1 MEKLRR
7 WDDRYREEFKRLR
20 KSAVSIPVF
29 TAYCQIRR
37 ALRPYNRKNSSFV
50 ASFVLKEAGLKEV
63 FKAGADD
70 FLAELAHKSSR
81 SVDNISKIIANE
93 KDAASAMHLI
103 MEPRNRQ
110 QIILIFESEA
120 LFRKE
125 FEIAS
130 DVVRPAPRFFRTHML
145 AAGRWLH
152 RYEFADDEMMAILAQ
167 PADTYV
173 AALRPGRPLSSA
185 LKKLM
190 NLELPP
196 SQRMIQPEAETPAEK
211 KTLEG
216 LHGYGAAAQWG
227 RELAKDLEDYRAGM
241 IEWDGI
247 DRGVLLYGPPGCGK
261 TLFASALAATC
272 RVPII
277 VGSAARWQKA
287 GSMDDMLKA
296 MWADFDKARR
306 VSPSILF
313 VDEIDAF
320 GDRLRA
326 SSRNA
331 DYTRQVIS
339 GFLECLD
346 GFDRRE
352 GVVVVGACNYPNLI
366 DPAILRAGRLDR
378 HIEIALPDDDARLA
392 ILTQYAGLVL
402 DGDDRRRFVRQSRRM
417 SGADIEQISRVARRT
432 ARRQRREIKADDVLE
447 QLPELVKLPKE
458 IMYANAVHE
467 VGHAMVA
474 ILLGHGE
481 VKYVKLTPETV
492 ASGRPE
498 IAGGA
503 RLTIPQ
509 YERRTRQHFL
519 NHIAMLLGGIAAEQ
533 LMFGEFDHG
542 CALGEG
548 SDLVDATHYAVS
560 VEGVY
565 GMGGS
570 LIVEHHDDPSKALDI
585 PEVRKA
591 VQKLLFQELDRA
603 KHLLAEH
610 RVVLEFLSGGLA
622 EAHFLE
628 GGSIRDALQRNGINV
643 RPSST

>member
-7 WDDRYREEFKRLR
+7 WDDRYREESKRLR
-20 KSAVSIPVF
+20 KSAISIPVF
-29 TAYCQIRR
+29 TAYCQIGR
-37 ALRPYNRKNSSFV
+37 ALRPYNRKNAAFV
-50 ASFVLKEAGLKEV
+50 ASFILKEAGLKEV

-70 FLAELAHKSSR
+70 FLSELAHKASR
-81 SVDNISKIIANE
+81 RVDNISKIISNE
-93 KDAASAMHLI
+93 KDAASAMHLL

-152 RYEFADDEMMAILAQ
+152 RHAFSDDEMMTMLAQ
-167 PADTYV
+167 PIDTYV
-173 AALRPGRPLSSA
+173 AALRPGRPLSNA

-196 SQRMIQPEAETPAEK
+196 SPRILQAETITTEEN
-211 KTLEG
+211 KTLDG

-227 RELAKDLEDYRAGM
+227 HELARDLEDYRAGR
-241 IEWDGI
+241 IEWDSV
-247 DRGVLLYGPPGCGK
+247 DRGVLLFGPPGCGK
-261 TLFASALAATC
+261 TLFASALAGTC
-272 RVPII
+272 KVPII
-277 VGSAARWQKA
+277 VGSVARWQKA
-287 GSMDDMLKA
+287 GSMDEMLKA

-306 VSPSILF
+306 LSPSILF

-326 SSRNA
+326 GTRHA

-352 GVVVVGACNYPNLI
+352 GVVVVGACNYPQLI
-366 DPAILRAGRLDR
+366 DPAIVRAGRLDR
-378 HIEIALPDDDARLA
+378 HIEVPLPGDEARLA
-392 ILTQYAGLVL
+392 ILKQYTGLVL
-402 DGDDRRRFVRQSRRM
+402 EGDSRRRFVRQSRGR
-417 SGADIEQISRVARRT
+417 SGADIEQISRVARRM
-432 ARRQRREIKADDVLE
+432 ARRHRREITADDVLE
-447 QLPELVKLPKE
+447 QLPELVVLPKE
-458 IMYANAVHE
+458 IMYAHAVHE
-467 VGHAMVA
+467 IGHAMVA

-481 VKYVKLTPETV
+481 VKHVRLTPETV

-503 RLTIPQ
+503 RLTISQ

-519 NHIAMLLGGIAAEQ
+519 NHIAMLLGGVAAEQ
-533 LMFGEFDHG
+533 LVLGEFDHG
-542 CALGEG
+542 SALGEG
-548 SDLVDATHYAVS
+548 SDLVDATHYAVM

-570 LIVEHHDDPSKALDI
+570 LIAEHHDDPTKSLDI

-591 VQKLLFQELDRA
+591 VQALLFQELNRA
-603 KHLLAEH
+603 KHLLTEH
-610 RVVLEFLSGGLA
+610 RDVLEALSRGLA
-622 EAHFLE
+622 EHHYLE
-628 GGSIRDALQRNGINV
+628 GGVIEKAVQQNRFL
-643 RPSST
+643 

>member
-7 WDDRYREEFKRLR
+7 WDERYREESRRLR
-20 KSAVSIPVF
+20 RSTISIPVF
-29 TAYCQIRR
+29 TTYCQIGR

-50 ASFVLKEAGLKEV
+50 ASFILREAGLKEV

-81 SVDNISKIIANE
+81 SVDNISKIISND

-110 QIILIFESEA
+110 QIILIFESET

-130 DVVRPAPRFFRTHML
+130 DVVRPAPRFFRTHLL
-145 AAGRWLH
+145 AAGKWLH
-152 RYEFADDEMMAILAQ
+152 RHAFSDDEMMAILAQ
-167 PADTYV
+167 PIDTYL
-173 AALRPGRPLSSA
+173 AALRPGRPLSIA

-196 SQRMIQPEAETPAEK
+196 SLRMIQPEAKTPAEAM
-211 KTLEG
+211 TLEG
-216 LHGYGAAAQWG
+216 LHGYGAAAEWG
-227 RELAKDLEDYRAGM
+227 HELAKDLEDYRAGR
-241 IEWDGI
+241 IEWDAI
-247 DRGVLLYGPPGCGK
+247 DRGVLLNGPPGCGK

-272 RVPII
+272 KVP
-277 VGSAARWQKA
+277 VVAGSVARWQKA

-296 MWADFDKARR
+296 MWSDFDKARR
-306 VSPSILF
+306 LSPSILF

-378 HIEIALPDDDARLA
+378 HIEVPLPGDDARLS
-392 ILTQYAGLVL
+392 ILTQYTGLVL
-402 DGDDRRRFVRQSRRM
+402 VGDSRRRFVRQSRGM

-447 QLPELVKLPKE
+447 QLPELLTLPKE
-458 IMYANAVHE
+458 VMYANAVHE

-548 SDLVDATHYAVS
+548 SDLVDATHYAVR

-570 LIVEHHDDPSKALDI
+570 LIVEHHDDPTKALDI

-591 VQKLLFQELDRA
+591 VQKLLFQELERA
-603 KHLLAEH
+603 KHMLTEH
-610 RVVLEFLSGGLA
+610 REVLGSLAGELSDV
-622 EAHFLE
+622 HHLE
-628 GGSIRDALQRNGINV
+628 GGTIREALRRNGSKI
-643 RPSST
+643 RTDST

>member
-29 TAYCQIRR
+29 TAYCQIGR

-81 SVDNISKIIANE
+81 NVDNIAKIISNE
-93 KDAASAMHLI
+93 KDAASAMHLL

-110 QIILIFESEA
+110 QIILIFESEE

-145 AAGRWLH
+145 AAGRCLH
-152 RYEFADDEMMAILAQ
+152 RYAFSDDEMMAILAQ

-196 SQRMIQPEAETPAEK
+196 SQRMIQPEAKTPTET

-216 LHGYGAAAQWG
+216 LHGYGAAAEWG
-227 RELAKDLEDYRAGM
+227 HELAKDLEDYRAGR
-241 IEWDGI
+241 IEWDAI

-272 RVPII
+272 KVPI
-277 VGSAARWQKA
+277 VAGSVARWQKA
-287 GSMDDMLKA
+287 GSMDEMLKA
-296 MWADFDKARR
+296 MWSDFDKARR
-306 VSPSILF
+306 LSPSILF

-326 SSRNA
+326 GSRNA

-378 HIEIALPDDDARLA
+378 HIEVPLPGDGARLA
-392 ILTQYAGLVL
+392 ILAQYTGLVL
-402 DGDDRRRFVRQSRRM
+402 DGDDRRRFLRQSRGR
-417 SGADIEQISRVARRT
+417 SGADIEQISRVARRM

-447 QLPELVKLPKE
+447 QLPELLTLPKE
-458 IMYANAVHE
+458 VMYANAVHE
-467 VGHAMVA
+467 IGHAMIA
-474 ILLGHGE
+474 ILLGHGD
-481 VKYVKLTPETV
+481 VKYVRLTPETV

-542 CALGEG
+542 SALGEG
-548 SDLVDATHYAVS
+548 SDLVHATHYAVM

-570 LIVEHHDDPSKALDI
+570 LIAEHHDDPSKTLDI

-591 VQKLLFQELDRA
+591 VQLLLFQELDRA
-603 KHLLAEH
+603 KQLLTEHRGVLESLAGELAEVH
-610 RVVLEFLSGGLA
+610 
-622 EAHFLE
+622 HLE
-628 GGSIRDALQRNGINV
+628 GRAIKDALQKSGVIIHRELN
-643 RPSST
+643 

>member
-1 MEKLRR
+1 M
-7 WDDRYREEFKRLR
+7 
-20 KSAVSIPVF
+20 
-29 TAYCQIRR
+29 TTR
-37 ALRPYNRKNSSFV
+37 A
-50 ASFVLKEAGLKEV
+50 
-63 FKAGADD
+63 
-70 FLAELAHKSSR
+70 
-81 SVDNISKIIANE
+81 
-93 KDAASAMHLI
+93 
-103 MEPRNRQ
+103 
-110 QIILIFESEA
+110 
-120 LFRKE
+120 
-125 FEIAS
+125 
-130 DVVRPAPRFFRTHML
+130 
-145 AAGRWLH
+145 
-152 RYEFADDEMMAILAQ
+152 
-167 PADTYV
+167 
-173 AALRPGRPLSSA
+173 
-185 LKKLM
+185 
-190 NLELPP
+190 
-196 SQRMIQPEAETPAEK
+196 
-211 KTLEG
+211 
-216 LHGYGAAAQWG
+216 
-227 RELAKDLEDYRAGM
+227 
-241 IEWDGI
+241 
-247 DRGVLLYGPPGCGK
+247 
-261 TLFASALAATC
+261 
-272 RVPII
+272 
-277 VGSAARWQKA
+277 
-287 GSMDDMLKA
+287 
-296 MWADFDKARR
+296 
-306 VSPSILF
+306 
-313 VDEIDAF
+313 
-320 GDRLRA
+320 
-326 SSRNA
+326 
-331 DYTRQVIS
+331 
-339 GFLECLD
+339 
-346 GFDRRE
+346 
-352 GVVVVGACNYPNLI
+352 
-366 DPAILRAGRLDR
+366 
-378 HIEIALPDDDARLA
+378 LA

>member
-7 WDDRYREEFKRLR
+7 WDERYREEWKRLR
-20 KSAVSIPVF
+20 KSTRSIPVF
-29 TAYCQIRR
+29 TAYCQIGR
-37 ALRPYNRKNSSFV
+37 ALRPYNRKNAAFV
-50 ASFVLKEAGLKEV
+50 ASFILKEAGLSEV

-70 FLAELAHKSSR
+70 FLGELAHKSSR

-103 MEPRNRQ
+103 MEPRSRQ

-120 LFRKE
+120 LFRKQ
-125 FEIAS
+125 FEVAS

-145 AAGRWLH
+145 AAGKWLH
-152 RYEFADDEMMAILAQ
+152 RYEFSDDEMMAILAQ
-167 PADTYV
+167 PVDTYV
-173 AALRPGRPLSSA
+173 AALRPGRPLSNA

-196 SQRMIQPEAETPAEK
+196 SPRILQAETITTEEN
-211 KTLEG
+211 KTLDG

-227 RELAKDLEDYRAGM
+227 HELARDLEDYRAGR
-241 IEWDGI
+241 IEWDSV
-247 DRGVLLYGPPGCGK
+247 DRGVLLFGPPGCGK

-272 RVPII
+272 KVPIV
-277 VGSAARWQKA
+277 VGSVARWQKA

-296 MWADFDKARR
+296 MWADFDKSRR
-306 VSPSILF
+306 LSPSILF

-326 SSRNA
+326 GTRHA

-352 GVVVVGACNYPNLI
+352 GVVVVGACNYPQLI
-366 DPAILRAGRLDR
+366 DPAIIRAGRLDR
-378 HIEIALPDDDARLA
+378 HIEVPLPGDEARIA
-392 ILTQYAGLVL
+392 ILKQYTGLVL
-402 DGDDRRRFVRQSRRM
+402 EGDSRRRFVRQSRGR
-417 SGADIEQISRVARRT
+417 SGADIEQISRVARRM
-432 ARRQRREIKADDVLE
+432 ARRHRRDITADDVLE
-447 QLPELVKLPKE
+447 QLPELVVLPNE
-458 IMYANAVHE
+458 IMYAHAVHE
-467 VGHAMVA
+467 IGHAMVA
-474 ILLGHGE
+474 ILLGHGD
-481 VKYVKLTPETV
+481 VKSVKLIPEAL

-503 RLTIPQ
+503 RLTISQ

-533 LMFGEFDHG
+533 LVLGEFDHG
-542 CALGEG
+542 SALGQG
-548 SDLVDATHYAVS
+548 SDLVDATHYAVM

-570 LIVEHHDDPSKALDI
+570 LIAEHHDDPTKALDI
-585 PEVRKA
+585 PEIRKA
-591 VQKLLFQELDRA
+591 VQALLFQELDRA
-603 KHLLAEH
+603 KHLLTEH
-610 RVVLEFLSGGLA
+610 QGVLESLSAELA
-622 EAHFLE
+622 EVHHLA
-628 GGSIRDALQRNGINV
+628 GAAIREALRQNGLNI
-643 RPSST
+643 RPDST